1 MSTFV
6 IFVIVLTLGYILYY
20 AALIT
25 IDMTAKQK
33 SDAATEETIDAD
45 GYSEDDADDDVVPRN
60 VIENTETGGFSF
72 SPSVPVIE
80 EPAEIDEADEE
91 EPLSA
96 QTEDVDGNTVE
107 DAAEEDT
114 AEASEEPSDVPAEEE
129 QETDEQVSE
138 EEAPVEKPSEQTTED
153 EPVSGIEYYQEKP
166 EDDTD
171 KNDFDVNDAFVIS
184 RPMMKSP
191 TTKHIPFGVFLS
203 LLSMTVC
210 QTASAK
216 SGAVDYSWGADG
228 LAEATSFVGTM
239 MIYTVDI
246 LYAVAAIM
254 VIVSALQIYIKM
266 NNHEGD
272 ITKSILMLAGG
283 ILFMIGAMIVMPA
296 FFGYQNMNFIF

>member
-1 MSTFV
+1 MSTFI

-20 AALIT
+20 AAMIT

-60 VIENTETGGFSF
+60 VIENAETGGFSF

-96 QTEDVDGNTVE
+96 QTEDVDGNAIE

-138 EEAPVEKPSEQTTED
+138 EEAPVEEPSEQPTEE

-171 KNDFDVNDAFVIS
+171 KNDFDVNDAFD
-184 RPMMKSP
+184 PDLMTPKY
-191 TTKHIPFGVFLS
+191 GVTELVEPPVSDEAQEKANMVNAS
-203 LLSMTVC
+203 LLSI
-210 QTASAK
+210 ASK
-216 SGAVDYSWGADG
+216 GNQMDSFDLTRVIREQR
-228 LAEATSFVGTM
+228 AEQLNIETHDEVTN
-239 MIYTVDI
+239 Y
-246 LYAVAAIM
+246 
-254 VIVSALQIYIKM
+254 
-266 NNHEGD
+266 
-272 ITKSILMLAGG
+272 
-283 ILFMIGAMIVMPA
+283 
-296 FFGYQNMNFIF
+296 

>member
-1 MSTFV
+1 MSAFL

-80 EPAEIDEADEE
+80 EPAEIDEADKE

-138 EEAPVEKPSEQTTED
+138 EEAPVEEPSEQTTEE

-171 KNDFDVNDAFVIS
+171 KNDFDVNDAFD
-184 RPMMKSP
+184 PDLMTPKY
-191 TTKHIPFGVFLS
+191 GVTELVEPPVSDEAQEKANMVNAS
-203 LLSMTVC
+203 LLSI
-210 QTASAK
+210 ASK
-216 SGAVDYSWGADG
+216 GNQMDSFDLTRVIREQR
-228 LAEATSFVGTM
+228 AEQLNIETHDEVTN
-239 MIYTVDI
+239 Y
-246 LYAVAAIM
+246 
-254 VIVSALQIYIKM
+254 
-266 NNHEGD
+266 
-272 ITKSILMLAGG
+272 
-283 ILFMIGAMIVMPA
+283 
-296 FFGYQNMNFIF
+296 

>member
-1 MSTFV
+1 MSAFV

-138 EEAPVEKPSEQTTED
+138 EEAPVEKPSEQTTEE

-171 KNDFDVNDAFVIS
+171 KNDFDVNDAFD
-184 RPMMKSP
+184 PDLMTPKY
-191 TTKHIPFGVFLS
+191 GVTELVEPPVSDEAQEKANMVNAS
-203 LLSMTVC
+203 LLSI
-210 QTASAK
+210 ASK
-216 SGAVDYSWGADG
+216 GNQMDSFDLTRVIREQR
-228 LAEATSFVGTM
+228 AEQLNIETHDEVTN
-239 MIYTVDI
+239 Y
-246 LYAVAAIM
+246 
-254 VIVSALQIYIKM
+254 
-266 NNHEGD
+266 
-272 ITKSILMLAGG
+272 
-283 ILFMIGAMIVMPA
+283 
-296 FFGYQNMNFIF
+296 

>member
-1 MSTFV
+1 MSAFV

-91 EPLSA
+91 KPLSA

-114 AEASEEPSDVPAEEE
+114 AEASEKPSDVPAEEE

-138 EEAPVEKPSEQTTED
+138 EEAPVEEPSEQTTEE

-171 KNDFDVNDAFVIS
+171 KNDFDVNDAFD
-184 RPMMKSP
+184 PDLMTPKY
-191 TTKHIPFGVFLS
+191 GVTELVEPPVSDEAQEKANMVNAS
-203 LLSMTVC
+203 LLSI
-210 QTASAK
+210 ASK
-216 SGAVDYSWGADG
+216 GNQMDSFDLTRVIREQR
-228 LAEATSFVGTM
+228 AEQLNIETHDEVTN
-239 MIYTVDI
+239 Y
-246 LYAVAAIM
+246 
-254 VIVSALQIYIKM
+254 
-266 NNHEGD
+266 
-272 ITKSILMLAGG
+272 
-283 ILFMIGAMIVMPA
+283 
-296 FFGYQNMNFIF
+296 

>member
-1 MSTFV
+1 MSAFV

-96 QTEDVDGNTVE
+96 QTEDVDGNAIE

-138 EEAPVEKPSEQTTED
+138 EEAPVEEPSEQPTEE

-171 KNDFDVNDAFVIS
+171 KNDFDVNDAFD
-184 RPMMKSP
+184 PDLMTPKY
-191 TTKHIPFGVFLS
+191 GVTELVEPPVSDEAQEKANMVNAS
-203 LLSMTVC
+203 LLSI
-210 QTASAK
+210 ASK
-216 SGAVDYSWGADG
+216 GNQMDSFDLTRVIREQR
-228 LAEATSFVGTM
+228 AEQLNIETHDEVTN
-239 MIYTVDI
+239 Y
-246 LYAVAAIM
+246 
-254 VIVSALQIYIKM
+254 
-266 NNHEGD
+266 
-272 ITKSILMLAGG
+272 
-283 ILFMIGAMIVMPA
+283 
-296 FFGYQNMNFIF
+296 

>member
-1 MSTFV
+1 MSAFV

-60 VIENTETGGFSF
+60 VIENAETGGFSF

-96 QTEDVDGNTVE
+96 QTEDVDGNAIE

-138 EEAPVEKPSEQTTED
+138 EEAPVEEPSEQTTEE

-171 KNDFDVNDAFVIS
+171 KNDFDVNDAFD
-184 RPMMKSP
+184 PDLMTPKY
-191 TTKHIPFGVFLS
+191 GVTELVEPPVSDEAQEKANMVNAS
-203 LLSMTVC
+203 LLSI
-210 QTASAK
+210 ASK
-216 SGAVDYSWGADG
+216 GNQMDSFDLTRVIREQR
-228 LAEATSFVGTM
+228 AEQLNIETHDEVTN
-239 MIYTVDI
+239 Y
-246 LYAVAAIM
+246 
-254 VIVSALQIYIKM
+254 
-266 NNHEGD
+266 
-272 ITKSILMLAGG
+272 
-283 ILFMIGAMIVMPA
+283 
-296 FFGYQNMNFIF
+296 

>member
-1 MSTFV
+1 MSAFV

-96 QTEDVDGNTVE
+96 QTEDVVGNTVE
-107 DAAEEDT
+107 DAVEEDT
-114 AEASEEPSDVPAEEE
+114 DEASEEPSDVPAKEE

-138 EEAPVEKPSEQTTED
+138 EEAPVEKPSEQTTEE

-166 EDDTD
+166 EDDTN
-171 KNDFDVNDAFVIS
+171 KNDFDVNDAFD
-184 RPMMKSP
+184 PDLMTPKY
-191 TTKHIPFGVFLS
+191 GVTELVEPPVSDEAQEKANMVNAS
-203 LLSMTVC
+203 LLSI
-210 QTASAK
+210 ASK
-216 SGAVDYSWGADG
+216 GNQMDSFDLTRVIREQR
-228 LAEATSFVGTM
+228 AEQLNIETHDEVTN
-239 MIYTVDI
+239 Y
-246 LYAVAAIM
+246 
-254 VIVSALQIYIKM
+254 
-266 NNHEGD
+266 
-272 ITKSILMLAGG
+272 
-283 ILFMIGAMIVMPA
+283 
-296 FFGYQNMNFIF
+296 

>member
-1 MSTFV
+1 MSAFV

-138 EEAPVEKPSEQTTED
+138 EEVPVENPSEQTVDE

-171 KNDFDVNDAFVIS
+171 KNDFDVNDAFD
-184 RPMMKSP
+184 PDLMTPKY
-191 TTKHIPFGVFLS
+191 GVTELLEPPVSDEAQEKANMVNAS
-203 LLSMTVC
+203 LLSI
-210 QTASAK
+210 ASK
-216 SGAVDYSWGADG
+216 GNQMDSFDLTRVIREQR
-228 LAEATSFVGTM
+228 AEQLNIETHDEVTN
-239 MIYTVDI
+239 Y
-246 LYAVAAIM
+246 
-254 VIVSALQIYIKM
+254 
-266 NNHEGD
+266 
-272 ITKSILMLAGG
+272 
-283 ILFMIGAMIVMPA
+283 
-296 FFGYQNMNFIF
+296 

>member
-1 MSTFV
+1 MSAFV

-114 AEASEEPSDVPAEEE
+114 SEASEEPSDVPAEEE

-138 EEAPVEKPSEQTTED
+138 EEAPVEESSEQTTEE

-171 KNDFDVNDAFVIS
+171 KNDFDVNDAFDPDLIT
-184 RPMMKSP
+184 PKY
-191 TTKHIPFGVFLS
+191 GVTELVEPPVSDEAQEKANMVNAS
-203 LLSMTVC
+203 LLSI
-210 QTASAK
+210 ASK
-216 SGAVDYSWGADG
+216 GNQMDSFDLTRVIREQR
-228 LAEATSFVGTM
+228 AEQLNIETHDEVTN
-239 MIYTVDI
+239 Y
-246 LYAVAAIM
+246 
-254 VIVSALQIYIKM
+254 
-266 NNHEGD
+266 
-272 ITKSILMLAGG
+272 
-283 ILFMIGAMIVMPA
+283 
-296 FFGYQNMNFIF
+296 

>member
-1 MSTFV
+1 MSAFV

-80 EPAEIDEADEE
+80 EPAEIDEADKE

-96 QTEDVDGNTVE
+96 QTEDVDGNAIE

-138 EEAPVEKPSEQTTED
+138 EEAPVEEPSEQPTEE
-153 EPVSGIEYYQEKP
+153 EPISGIEYYQEKP

-171 KNDFDVNDAFVIS
+171 KNDFDVNDAFD
-184 RPMMKSP
+184 PDLMTPKY
-191 TTKHIPFGVFLS
+191 GVTELVEPPVSDEAQEKANMVNAS
-203 LLSMTVC
+203 LLSI
-210 QTASAK
+210 ASK
-216 SGAVDYSWGADG
+216 GNQMDSFDLTRVIREQR
-228 LAEATSFVGTM
+228 AEQLNIETHDEVTN
-239 MIYTVDI
+239 Y
-246 LYAVAAIM
+246 
-254 VIVSALQIYIKM
+254 
-266 NNHEGD
+266 
-272 ITKSILMLAGG
+272 
-283 ILFMIGAMIVMPA
+283 
-296 FFGYQNMNFIF
+296 

>member
-1 MSTFV
+1 MSAFL

-96 QTEDVDGNTVE
+96 QAEDVDGNTVE

-114 AEASEEPSDVPAEEE
+114 ADASEEPSDVPAEEE

-138 EEAPVEKPSEQTTED
+138 EEAPVEDSSEQTTE
-153 EPVSGIEYYQEKP
+153 EEHVSGIEYYQEKP

-171 KNDFDVNDAFVIS
+171 KNDFDVNDAFD
-184 RPMMKSP
+184 PDLMTPKY
-191 TTKHIPFGVFLS
+191 GVTELLEPPVSDEAQEKANMVNAS
-203 LLSMTVC
+203 LLSI
-210 QTASAK
+210 ASK
-216 SGAVDYSWGADG
+216 GNQMDSFDLTRVIREQR
-228 LAEATSFVGTM
+228 AEQLNIETHDEVTN
-239 MIYTVDI
+239 Y
-246 LYAVAAIM
+246 
-254 VIVSALQIYIKM
+254 
-266 NNHEGD
+266 
-272 ITKSILMLAGG
+272 
-283 ILFMIGAMIVMPA
+283 
-296 FFGYQNMNFIF
+296 

>member
-1 MSTFV
+1 MSAFV

-96 QTEDVDGNTVE
+96 QTEDVDGNAIE

-138 EEAPVEKPSEQTTED
+138 EEAPVEEPSEQPTEE

-166 EDDTD
+166 EDDTN
-171 KNDFDVNDAFVIS
+171 KNDFDVNDAFD
-184 RPMMKSP
+184 PDLMTPKY
-191 TTKHIPFGVFLS
+191 GVTELVEPPVSDEAQEKANMVNAS
-203 LLSMTVC
+203 LLSI
-210 QTASAK
+210 ASK
-216 SGAVDYSWGADG
+216 GNQMDSFDLTRVIREQR
-228 LAEATSFVGTM
+228 AEQLNIETHDEVTN
-239 MIYTVDI
+239 Y
-246 LYAVAAIM
+246 
-254 VIVSALQIYIKM
+254 
-266 NNHEGD
+266 
-272 ITKSILMLAGG
+272 
-283 ILFMIGAMIVMPA
+283 
-296 FFGYQNMNFIF
+296 

>member
-1 MSTFV
+1 MSAFV

-33 SDAATEETIDAD
+33 SEAVMEETINAD
-45 GYSEDDADDDVVPRN
+45 GYSDTDADDDVVPRN
-60 VIENTETGGFSF
+60 VIENAETGGFSF

-138 EEAPVEKPSEQTTED
+138 EEAPVEEPSEQPTEE

-171 KNDFDVNDAFVIS
+171 KNDFDVNDAFD
-184 RPMMKSP
+184 PDLMTPKY
-191 TTKHIPFGVFLS
+191 GVTELVEPPVSDEAQEKANMVNAS
-203 LLSMTVC
+203 LLSI
-210 QTASAK
+210 ASK
-216 SGAVDYSWGADG
+216 GNQMDSFDLTRVIREQR
-228 LAEATSFVGTM
+228 AEQLNIETHDEVTN
-239 MIYTVDI
+239 Y
-246 LYAVAAIM
+246 
-254 VIVSALQIYIKM
+254 
-266 NNHEGD
+266 
-272 ITKSILMLAGG
+272 
-283 ILFMIGAMIVMPA
+283 
-296 FFGYQNMNFIF
+296 

>member
-1 MSTFV
+1 MSAFV

-107 DAAEEDT
+107 DAVEEDT

-138 EEAPVEKPSEQTTED
+138 EVAPVEEPSEQTTEE

-171 KNDFDVNDAFVIS
+171 KNDFDVNDAFD
-184 RPMMKSP
+184 PDLMTPKY
-191 TTKHIPFGVFLS
+191 GVTELVEPPVSDEAQEKANMVNAS
-203 LLSMTVC
+203 LLSI
-210 QTASAK
+210 ASK
-216 SGAVDYSWGADG
+216 GNQMDSFDLTRVIREQR
-228 LAEATSFVGTM
+228 AEQLNIETHDEVTN
-239 MIYTVDI
+239 Y
-246 LYAVAAIM
+246 
-254 VIVSALQIYIKM
+254 
-266 NNHEGD
+266 
-272 ITKSILMLAGG
+272 
-283 ILFMIGAMIVMPA
+283 
-296 FFGYQNMNFIF
+296 

>member
-1 MSTFV
+1 MSAFV

-96 QTEDVDGNTVE
+96 QTEDVDGNTIE
-107 DAAEEDT
+107 DASEEDSAEEADV
-114 AEASEEPSDVPAEEE
+114 SEEPSDVPAEEE

-138 EEAPVEKPSEQTTED
+138 EEAPVEESSEQTTEE

-171 KNDFDVNDAFVIS
+171 KNDFDVNDAFD
-184 RPMMKSP
+184 PDLMTPKY
-191 TTKHIPFGVFLS
+191 GVTELVEPPVSDEAQEKANMVNAS
-203 LLSMTVC
+203 LLSI
-210 QTASAK
+210 ASK
-216 SGAVDYSWGADG
+216 GNQMDSFDLTRVIREQR
-228 LAEATSFVGTM
+228 AEQLNIETHDEVTN
-239 MIYTVDI
+239 Y
-246 LYAVAAIM
+246 
-254 VIVSALQIYIKM
+254 
-266 NNHEGD
+266 
-272 ITKSILMLAGG
+272 
-283 ILFMIGAMIVMPA
+283 
-296 FFGYQNMNFIF
+296 

>member
-1 MSTFV
+1 MSAFL

-138 EEAPVEKPSEQTTED
+138 EEAPVEESSEQTTEE

-171 KNDFDVNDAFVIS
+171 KNDFDVNDAFDPDLIT
-184 RPMMKSP
+184 PKY
-191 TTKHIPFGVFLS
+191 GVTELVEPPVSDEAQEKANMVNAS
-203 LLSMTVC
+203 LLSI
-210 QTASAK
+210 ASK
-216 SGAVDYSWGADG
+216 GNQMDSFDLTRVIREQR
-228 LAEATSFVGTM
+228 AEQLNIETHDEVTN
-239 MIYTVDI
+239 Y
-246 LYAVAAIM
+246 
-254 VIVSALQIYIKM
+254 
-266 NNHEGD
+266 
-272 ITKSILMLAGG
+272 
-283 ILFMIGAMIVMPA
+283 
-296 FFGYQNMNFIF
+296 

>member
-107 DAAEEDT
+107 DAVEEDT

-138 EEAPVEKPSEQTTED
+138 EEAPVEKPSEQTTEE

-166 EDDTD
+166 EDDTN
-171 KNDFDVNDAFVIS
+171 KNDFDVNDAFD
-184 RPMMKSP
+184 PDLMTPKY
-191 TTKHIPFGVFLS
+191 GVTELLEPPVSDEAQEKANMVNAS
-203 LLSMTVC
+203 LLSI
-210 QTASAK
+210 ASK
-216 SGAVDYSWGADG
+216 GNQMDSFDLTRVIREQR
-228 LAEATSFVGTM
+228 AEQLNIETHDEVTN
-239 MIYTVDI
+239 Y
-246 LYAVAAIM
+246 
-254 VIVSALQIYIKM
+254 
-266 NNHEGD
+266 
-272 ITKSILMLAGG
+272 
-283 ILFMIGAMIVMPA
+283 
-296 FFGYQNMNFIF
+296 

>member
-1 MSTFV
+1 MSAFL

-138 EEAPVEKPSEQTTED
+138 EEAPVEEPSEQPTEE

-166 EDDTD
+166 EDDTN
-171 KNDFDVNDAFVIS
+171 KNDFDVNDAFD
-184 RPMMKSP
+184 PDLMTPKY
-191 TTKHIPFGVFLS
+191 GVTELVEPPVSDEAQEKANMVNAS
-203 LLSMTVC
+203 LLSI
-210 QTASAK
+210 ASK
-216 SGAVDYSWGADG
+216 GNQMDSFDLTRVIREQR
-228 LAEATSFVGTM
+228 AEQLNIETHDEVTN
-239 MIYTVDI
+239 Y
-246 LYAVAAIM
+246 
-254 VIVSALQIYIKM
+254 
-266 NNHEGD
+266 
-272 ITKSILMLAGG
+272 
-283 ILFMIGAMIVMPA
+283 
-296 FFGYQNMNFIF
+296 

>member
-1 MSTFV
+1 MSAFV

-138 EEAPVEKPSEQTTED
+138 EEAPVEESSEQTTEE

-171 KNDFDVNDAFVIS
+171 KNDFDVNDAFD
-184 RPMMKSP
+184 PDLMTPKY
-191 TTKHIPFGVFLS
+191 GVTELVEPPVSDEAQEKANMVNAS
-203 LLSMTVC
+203 LLSI
-210 QTASAK
+210 ASK
-216 SGAVDYSWGADG
+216 GNQMDSFDLTRVIREQR
-228 LAEATSFVGTM
+228 AEQLNIETHDEVTN
-239 MIYTVDI
+239 Y
-246 LYAVAAIM
+246 
-254 VIVSALQIYIKM
+254 
-266 NNHEGD
+266 
-272 ITKSILMLAGG
+272 
-283 ILFMIGAMIVMPA
+283 
-296 FFGYQNMNFIF
+296 

>member
-1 MSTFV
+1 MSAFV

-114 AEASEEPSDVPAEEE
+114 SEASEEPSDVPAEEE

-138 EEAPVEKPSEQTTED
+138 EEAPVEKPSEQTTEE

-171 KNDFDVNDAFVIS
+171 KNDFDVNDAFD
-184 RPMMKSP
+184 PDLMTPKY
-191 TTKHIPFGVFLS
+191 GVTELVEPPVSDEAQEKANMVNAS
-203 LLSMTVC
+203 LLSI
-210 QTASAK
+210 ASK
-216 SGAVDYSWGADG
+216 GNQMDSFDLTRVIREQR
-228 LAEATSFVGTM
+228 AEQLNIETHDEVTN
-239 MIYTVDI
+239 Y
-246 LYAVAAIM
+246 
-254 VIVSALQIYIKM
+254 
-266 NNHEGD
+266 
-272 ITKSILMLAGG
+272 
-283 ILFMIGAMIVMPA
+283 
-296 FFGYQNMNFIF
+296 

>member
-1 MSTFV
+1 MSAFL

-138 EEAPVEKPSEQTTED
+138 EEAPVEEPSEQPTEE

-171 KNDFDVNDAFVIS
+171 KNDFDVNDAFD
-184 RPMMKSP
+184 PDLMTPKY
-191 TTKHIPFGVFLS
+191 GVTELVEPPVSDEAQEKANMVNAS
-203 LLSMTVC
+203 LLSI
-210 QTASAK
+210 ASK
-216 SGAVDYSWGADG
+216 GNQMDSFDLTRVIREQR
-228 LAEATSFVGTM
+228 AEQLNIETHDEVTN
-239 MIYTVDI
+239 Y
-246 LYAVAAIM
+246 
-254 VIVSALQIYIKM
+254 
-266 NNHEGD
+266 
-272 ITKSILMLAGG
+272 
-283 ILFMIGAMIVMPA
+283 
-296 FFGYQNMNFIF
+296 

>member
-1 MSTFV
+1 MSAFV

-107 DAAEEDT
+107 DAVEEDT

-138 EEAPVEKPSEQTTED
+138 EEAPVEEPSEQPTEE

-171 KNDFDVNDAFVIS
+171 KNDFDVNDAFD
-184 RPMMKSP
+184 PDLMTPKY
-191 TTKHIPFGVFLS
+191 GVTELVEPPVSDEAQEKANMVNAS
-203 LLSMTVC
+203 LLSI
-210 QTASAK
+210 ASK
-216 SGAVDYSWGADG
+216 GNQMDSFDLTRVIREQR
-228 LAEATSFVGTM
+228 AEQLNIETHDEVTN
-239 MIYTVDI
+239 Y
-246 LYAVAAIM
+246 
-254 VIVSALQIYIKM
+254 
-266 NNHEGD
+266 
-272 ITKSILMLAGG
+272 
-283 ILFMIGAMIVMPA
+283 
-296 FFGYQNMNFIF
+296 